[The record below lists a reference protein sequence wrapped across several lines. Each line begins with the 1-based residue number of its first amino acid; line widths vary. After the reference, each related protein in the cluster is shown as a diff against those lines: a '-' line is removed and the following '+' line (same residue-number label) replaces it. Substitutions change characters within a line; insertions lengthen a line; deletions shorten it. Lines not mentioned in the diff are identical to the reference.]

1 MKFYLF
7 SLTCV
12 CMLASCS
19 QSQTTEERYQAKLPT
34 KDTLTDLTDE
44 HPEAPTK
51 VKKLDAEEFLD
62 FVPEGY
68 VVKDWMT
75 GNLNRDDQ
83 DDIVIILEEENRTL
97 TADLTEGAD
106 GGAGAGGAPQDKYE
120 LNEKKRPV
128 MLLTRNRNGEL
139 KFARRNDNIV
149 LCTDC
154 GGVMGDPYTGIAIK
168 NGSIGLIVVIGHRL
182 RLPMVQVPVVGFLKL
197 FQRGSIFRIAGLVNQ
212 FQRIEVQVIEFFRR
226 FKSVGGIAPVN
237 IFHVFG
243 KNGKGMGGRM
253 APDVHENQAVVV
265 GCFGLLINLHEIPS
279 VHIFRHRKPGEVQN
293 GRRKI
298 DVAG

>member
-1 MKFYLF
+1 
-7 SLTCV
+7 
-12 CMLASCS
+12 
-19 QSQTTEERYQAKLPT
+19 
-34 KDTLTDLTDE
+34 
-44 HPEAPTK
+44 
-51 VKKLDAEEFLD
+51 
-62 FVPEGY
+62 
-68 VVKDWMT
+68 MT

-168 NGSIGLIVVIGHRL
+168 NGYFSIEHYG
-182 RLPMVQVPVVGFLKL
+182 
-197 FQRGSIFRIAGLVNQ
+197 GSNWRWTRIMT
-212 FQRIEVQVIEFFRR
+212 
-226 FKSVGGIAPVN
+226 FKYSEQTKEWYLHKDGGDSYHTSNPKKVEEK
-237 IFHVFG
+237 VLSKKDFG
-243 KNGKGMGGRM
+243 TIKFEDYKNDMF
-253 APDVHENQAVVV
+253 D
-265 GCFGLLINLHEIPS
+265 F
-279 VHIFRHRKPGEVQN
+279 
-293 GRRKI
+293 
-298 DVAG
+298 